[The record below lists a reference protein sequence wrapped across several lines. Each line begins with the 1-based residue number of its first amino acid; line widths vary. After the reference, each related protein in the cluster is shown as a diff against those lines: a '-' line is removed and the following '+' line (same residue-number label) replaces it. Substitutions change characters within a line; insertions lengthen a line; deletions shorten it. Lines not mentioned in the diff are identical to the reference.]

1 MFKIINALNIIKTL
15 SRFERAFYLED
26 IGELDL
32 HHRHLINIIL

>member
-1 MFKIINALNIIKTL
+1 MKKKAL